1 MKLVIC
7 ELKER
12 SRYTSREAAF
22 IVHALINQYGWRHI
36 ETTDLYYS
44 DALLNLL
51 LSAEFG
57 ELPEV
62 ILFWE
67 GYYLL
72 NARAAELASVKCRK
86 YLLCDDLHGG
96 EEYSEEAKHKAFRL
110 FKTIIS
116 TYGYAFARFYP
127 ELGKTKR
134 IVWVPHSASPDFMLS
149 YNEQPENAIFL
160 SGAVNHYY
168 PLRLQVRDLHDRDA
182 YPIVAHQHPG
192 YGDFDYAT
200 NTSVGRAYARRIN
213 AYRAAFT
220 DASQYGYLVA
230 KYFEIPATGALLLA
244 DRAVSDPLRSLGFID
259 GAHYIGVSHGDLEEK
274 IRYVL
279 DKNNHDELDE
289 IRRRGQALVWQ
300 RHKTDDRARLINEIC
315 VAQTS

>member
-7 ELKER
+7 ELRER

-22 IVHALINQYGWRHI
+22 IVYALINQHGWRHV

-44 DALLNLL
+44 ADPLKPLL
-51 LSAEFG
+51 LAAFG

-62 ILFWE
+62 ILCWE

-72 NARAAELASVKCRK
+72 NARATEFASLSCRK

-96 EEYSEEAKHKAFRL
+96 EEYSEETKRRAFGL
-110 FKTIIS
+110 VDTIFS

-134 IVWVPHSASPDFMLS
+134 VIWVPHSASLDFMLR

-160 SGAVNHYY
+160 SGSVNHYY
-168 PLRLQVRDLHDRDA
+168 PLRLEVKALHDRDA
-182 YPIVAHQHPG
+182 YPIVMHPHPG
-192 YGDFDYAT
+192 YGDFDYDTDA
-200 NTSVGRAYARRIN
+200 SVGRGYARRIN
-213 AYRAAFT
+213 SYRAAFT
-220 DASQYGYLVA
+220 DSSRYEYLVA

-244 DRAVSDPLRSLGFID
+244 DRAVSNPLRSLGFID
-259 GAHYIGVSHGDLEEK
+259 GVHYVGVSHGDLEEK

-279 DKNNHDELDE
+279 DEHNHDELDE
-289 IRRRGQALVWQ
+289 IRRNGQALVWQ

-315 VAQTS
+315 VAPA